1 MPECTPRGTIMVE
14 FEKFSQILRHAKYVF
29 SENKFK
35 FDQGH
40 VTKNQPITA
49 LILLSESL
57 AK

>member
-14 FEKFSQILRHAKYVF
+14 FERFSQILRHAKYVF
-29 SENKFK
+29 SENK

>member
-1 MPECTPRGTIMVE
+1 MVE
-14 FEKFSQILRHAKYVF
+14 FERFSQILRHAKYVF

-57 AK
+57 AI